1 MQHFGDRLANRIKE
15 LGNPTVVGL
24 DPRLDKIPVFIK
36 EAAIRQYGG
45 ENLEAVS
52 AALIVFNIGIIDAI
66 ADIVPAI
73 KPQIAFYEQYGHA
86 GFFAYEQTIEYAH
99 KKGMLVI
106 GDAKRNDI
114 GSTSEAYANGHL
126 GLVDVF
132 GTPTPTINADALTV
146 TPYLGTD
153 GITPFTK
160 VCQEQ
165 GKGLFILV
173 RTSNPSADE
182 IQGQPI
188 GDHLMDEHVATLVEG
203 WGRDLIGD
211 SGYSSVGAVVG
222 ATYPEEAHTLRQLM
236 PNQIFL
242 VPGYGAQGGGA
253 EDVKPCFHKNGTGA
267 IVNSSRGIIFAYFK
281 DDKWKEEEYPEAAR
295 QAALAMKEDLGRLF
309 G

>member
-1 MQHFGDRLANRIKE
+1 MQNFGDRLANRIKE
-15 LGNPTVVGL
+15 LSNPTVVGL
-24 DPRLDKIPVFIK
+24 DPRIEKIPPFIK
-36 EAAIRQYGG
+36 KAAIKQYGG

-52 AALIVFNIGIIDAI
+52 AALIVFNVGRIDAVS
-66 ADIVPAI
+66 DIVPAI

-99 KKGMLVI
+99 SKGMIVI

-165 GKGLFILV
+165 GKGIFVLV

-203 WGRDLIGD
+203 WGRDMIGD

-222 ATYPEEAHTLRQLM
+222 ATYPEEASALRQLM

-267 IVNSSRGIIFAYFK
+267 IVNSSRGIIFAYQK
-281 DDKWKEEEYPEAAR
+281 DKKWKDEEYHEAAR
-295 QAALAMKEDLGRLF
+295 QAALAMKDDLGKLF
-309 G
+309 

>member
-24 DPRLDKIPVFIK
+24 DPRLDKIPAFIK
-36 EAAIRQYGG
+36 EGAIKQYGG
-45 ENLEAVS
+45 KNLEAVS
-52 AALIVFNIGIIDAI
+52 ASIIVFNMGIIDAI

-86 GFFAYEQTIEYAH
+86 GLFAYEQTIEYAH

-126 GLVDVF
+126 GLVNVF

-165 GKGLFILV
+165 GKGLFVLV

-182 IQGQPI
+182 IQGQPV
-188 GDHLMDEHVATLVEG
+188 GDHLMDEEVAGLVEG

-253 EDVKPCFHKNGTGA
+253 EDVKPCFHENGTGA
-267 IVNSSRGIIFAYFK
+267 IVNSSRGIIFAYLK
-281 DDKWKEEEYPEAAR
+281 DDKWKEEQYHEAAR
-295 QAALAMKEDLGRLF
+295 QAALAMKEDLGKLF
-309 G
+309 